1 MPTTLPVSPTDEV
14 TLRLFSYPGNP
25 GRRSHAD
32 VAIAEQDASI
42 LGIEAALTVEA
53 IAVATGP
60 SPFFRTPSYI
70 ENIRFT
76 IKIPGY
82 SPKTSAYFWKLIL
95 HRDIDIRKKEIAGG
109 VAIARQDYH
118 ASALSPDVMTDS
130 MTPLQ
135 IEALGN
141 NFEVDEPIKTI
152 KQLSAADGNIFHV
165 VIISGGATKA
175 SGTKSKNIVAA
186 TLSLIYWP
194 DRDQPES
201 FAHIVRVEQA

>member
-1 MPTTLPVSPTDEV
+1 MPTTLPVPPTDEV

-32 VAIAEQDASI
+32 VAIAEQDAAI
-42 LGIEAALTVEA
+42 LGIEVALTVEA
-53 IAVATGP
+53 IAVATVP
-60 SPFFRTPSYI
+60 SPFFRRPSYI
-70 ENIRFT
+70 DHIRFS

-82 SPKTSAYFWKLIL
+82 NPETSAYFWKLTL
-95 HRDIDIRKKEIAGG
+95 HRDIDIRKSEIVGG

-118 ASALSPDVMTDS
+118 ASALSDEVLTDS
-130 MTPLQ
+130 MTPLKT
-135 IEALGN
+135 EALGET
-141 NFEVDEPIKTI
+141 FEVDEPTKIIKP
-152 KQLSAADGNIFHV
+152 LSAADGSIFHAM
-165 VIISGGATKA
+165 IISGGAKKTSIVKP
-175 SGTKSKNIVAA
+175 KNIVAA